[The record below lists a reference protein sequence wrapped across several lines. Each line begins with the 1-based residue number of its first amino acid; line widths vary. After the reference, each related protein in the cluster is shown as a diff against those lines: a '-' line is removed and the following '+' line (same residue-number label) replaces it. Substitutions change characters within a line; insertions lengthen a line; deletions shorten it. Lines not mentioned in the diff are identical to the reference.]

1 MTDAPITSKITFPQ
15 ILEIRL
21 EKFDLYSLQPD
32 SDVTIDRKV
41 FCLIGANGL
50 GKSTFLNTINYAMTG
65 AVPDPKRKFQS
76 ADEYYAYVATTNRT
90 KEYFDGRISEQA
102 RPFAKVTVKLSWP
115 NKIVEVTRNIFEGS
129 SISRLAI
136 TDKTTNQTR
145 VESVDEGIEADI
157 VKASYE
163 KEVLELTGLKGF
175 AQFVFHLHFVATFD
189 EGRHLLLWDRMAL
202 DNVLYL
208 AFGTD
213 PGIVQTKEKLW
224 RDMQRASSQAR
235 NLMYSARHVSK
246 RIEELI
252 ERCGGED
259 NNEDRLTD
267 MELQAQ
273 YNALEAE
280 YAETE
285 NRFRNIQNQL
295 RDTDLKWV
303 TLSANLTENQLEY
316 RRLFSQ
322 RLQKTSSISLHPLV
336 QTSLAEDI
344 CAICGSVH
352 ITTAIKAKIATNE
365 CPLCQSTVTES
376 ASTDQGLIQKLH
388 DLDANIIELSEKLKS
403 ILKTRARLSDELALA
418 ERNEMSAR
426 EALQSFTNEK
436 SATLT
441 KINAGGSSNLRAEI
455 AEQEVERD
463 KFKLQSDEQYK
474 KRDEFREKLRVFETE
489 FKAKYTKGAQTF
501 VPRFRELAEAFIGLA
516 VDVEL
521 DHRQGQDSAGF
532 GLRLQMNDKLRL
544 GPEMLSESQRFF
556 LDIALRMA
564 LSEYMTGGASTLL
577 IDTPEGSL
585 DIAYEAKAGVMFSKY
600 VDNGNFILMT
610 ANLRSSHLVLRLAE
624 LQHDT
629 GMQVARMTDW
639 TELSAV
645 QRSEEPLF
653 LSAYETIDNALK
665 QQG

>member
-1 MTDAPITSKITFPQ
+1 MTDAQITSKITFPQ
-15 ILEIRL
+15 IVAIRL

-32 SDVTIDRKV
+32 IDVTIDREV

-76 ADEYYAYVATTNRT
+76 ADEYYAYVATLGRT
-90 KEYFDGRISEQA
+90 KDYFDGRISEQA

-115 NKIVEVTRNIFEGS
+115 SKTLEVTRNIFEGS
-129 SISRLAI
+129 SISHLAI
-136 TDKTTNQTR
+136 TDKTTNHTC
-145 VESVDEGIEADI
+145 VESMDDGVETETI
-157 VKASYE
+157 KARYE
-163 KEVLELTGLKGF
+163 KAVLELTGLKSF
-175 AQFVFHLHFVATFD
+175 AQFVFHLHFIATFD
-189 EGRHLLLWDRMAL
+189 EGRHLLLWDKDAAT
-202 DNVLYL
+202 NALYL

-213 PGIVQTKEKLW
+213 PSIVQIIEKLG

-259 NNEDRLTD
+259 NEDRLTD
-267 MELQAQ
+267 IELQTQ
-273 YNALEAE
+273 YNSLLTAYED
-280 YAETE
+280 TE

-295 RDTDLKWV
+295 RDTELKWV
-303 TLSANLTENQLEY
+303 ALSAQLTENQLEY

-322 RLQKTSSISLHPLV
+322 RLQKTPSVALHPLV

-352 ITTAIKAKIATNE
+352 ISAAIKIKVDANE
-365 CPLCQSTVTES
+365 CPLCQRTVPES
-376 ASTDQGLIQKLH
+376 SSEDQEIIQKLH
-388 DLDANIIELSEKLKS
+388 GLDTNIIELNEKLKS
-403 ILKTRARLSDELALA
+403 ILKTRERLGNERTLA
-418 ERNEMSAR
+418 ECNEMSAR
-426 EALQSFTNEK
+426 EALQSLTNEN
-436 SATLT
+436 SAALT
-441 KINAGGSSNLRAEI
+441 KINIGGSSNLRAEI

-463 KFKLQSDEQYK
+463 KFKRQSDEQYK
-474 KRDEFREKLRVFETE
+474 RRDEFREKLRVYETE
-489 FKAKYTKGAQTF
+489 FKAQYTKGAQTF
-501 VPRFRELAEAFIGLA
+501 VPRFRELAESFIGLA

-521 DHRQGQDSAGF
+521 EHRQGVDSAGF

-564 LSEYMTGGASTLL
+564 LSEQMTGGASTLL

-585 DIAYEAKAGVMFSKY
+585 DIAYEARAGVMFSKY

-610 ANLRSSHLVLRLAE
+610 ANLRSSHLVLRLAG

-639 TELSAV
+639 TELSEV
-645 QRSEEPLF
+645 QRSEEGLF
-653 LSAYETIDNALK
+653 LKAYEAIDDALK
-665 QQG
+665 LQE

>member
-1 MTDAPITSKITFPQ
+1 MTDALITQKITFPQ
-15 ILEIRL
+15 IVAISL

-32 SDVTIDRKV
+32 IDVTIDHKV

-50 GKSTFLNTINYAMTG
+50 GKSTFLNTINYAVTG

-76 ADEYYAYVATTNRT
+76 ADDYYRYAATTDRT
-90 KEYFDGRISEQA
+90 KDYFEGRISEQA
-102 RPFAKVTVKLSWP
+102 RPFAKVTVKLSWSS
-115 NKIVEVTRNIFEGS
+115 KILEVTRNIFEGS
-129 SISRLAI
+129 SISCLAI
-136 TDKTTNQTR
+136 TNKLTDQTHI
-145 VESVDEGIEADI
+145 ESVDEGIDSNQL
-157 VKASYE
+157 KASYE
-163 KEVLELTGLKGF
+163 KEVLELTGLKSF
-175 AQFVFHLHFVATFD
+175 AQFVYHLHFVATFD
-189 EGRHLLLWDRMAL
+189 EGRHLLLWDKTAL

-213 PGIVQTKEKLW
+213 PGIVETKEKLR
-224 RDMQRASSQAR
+224 RDMERASSQAR

-259 NNEDRLTD
+259 NEDRLTD
-267 MELQAQ
+267 MELLAQ
-273 YNALEAE
+273 YNTLVAE
-280 YAETE
+280 CAETE
-285 NRFRNIQNQL
+285 NRFRNKQDQL

-303 TLSANLTENQLEY
+303 VLSAQLTENQLEY

-322 RLQKTSSISLHPLV
+322 RLQKTSPVALHPLV

-352 ITTAIKAKIATNE
+352 ISAAIKAKIATNE
-365 CPLCQSTVTES
+365 CPLCLSTVTES

-388 DLDANIIELSEKLKS
+388 DLDANIIELNEKLKS
-403 ILKTRARLSDELALA
+403 ILETRTRLSDELALA

-441 KINAGGSSNLRAEI
+441 KINAGGSSNRRAEI
-455 AEQEVERD
+455 AEQEIERD
-463 KFKLQSDEQYK
+463 KFKRQSDEQYK
-474 KRDEFREKLRVFETE
+474 KRDGFREKLRVYEAE
-489 FKAKYTKGAQTF
+489 FKAKYTIGAQTF

-516 VDVEL
+516 VDVDLE
-521 DHRQGQDSAGF
+521 HRQGQDSSGF

-564 LSEYMTGGASTLL
+564 LSEHMTGGASTLL

-585 DIAYEAKAGVMFSKY
+585 DIAYEARAGVMFSKY

-639 TELSAV
+639 TELSSV
-645 QRSEEPLF
+645 QRSEEGLF
-653 LSAYETIDNALK
+653 LKAYEAIDDALK